1 MPVERVTAGGR
12 PGYRWG
18 REGRTYLYTPGS
30 TTSRARAY
38 ALATRQGQA
47 ARAAG
52 ADKPATFRPPA
63 AVAAAAARAL
73 ERRAAAPPSQRG
85 MTAIGLARA
94 RDLSNRRP
102 VSLDTIRRMAEYF
115 SRHAVDKKGATWEQ
129 YGKGRQAWDG
139 WGGDPGEQW
148 ARSILDNLTSST

>member
-1 MPVERVTAGGR
+1 MPVERVTVGGR

-18 REGRTYLYTPGS
+18 REGKAYLYTPGS

-52 ADKPATFRPPA
+52 ADAPATFRPPA

-73 ERRAAAPPSQRG
+73 DLRASLPPSRRG
-85 MTAIGLARA
+85 MTPVGIARA
-94 RDLSNRRP
+94 RDLSRRRP
-102 VSLDTIRRMAEYF
+102 VSLDTIRRMSSYF
-115 SRHAVDKKGATWEQ
+115 ARHAVDKDGEGWGVDSKGF
-129 YGKGRQAWDG
+129 QAWLG

-148 ARSILDNLTSST
+148 ARSILDNLTST